1 MPTNARLS
9 KVSKERKKGRGR
21 KFVPELKEFA
31 EACKIYPYDKLIAK
45 HFDISTETF
54 YAFLD
59 RERYEEEQGKIS
71 AFLAAYK
78 NERNVTRKFALTNL
92 LQLAKKGDTAASI
105 FLSKTYGGLLETKDI
120 KHIELKKIEVAFK
133 TKQFLTEL
141 ANKFGLNYDQLD
153 AFADKFF
160 SNSKLEDI

>member
-1 MPTNARLS
+1 MARLS
-9 KVSKERKKGRGR
+9 QHSLSKMGKKGERPFKPDLKEWIEVCRLVPYDQDIFRHFGVSKE
-21 KFVPELKEFA
+21 
-31 EACKIYPYDKLIAK
+31 
-45 HFDISTETF
+45 TF
-54 YAFLD
+54 YKFLD
-59 RERYEEEQGKIS
+59 RERYAKEQGQKSSYID
-71 AFLAAYK
+71 AYNSQRYQTK
-78 NERNVTRKFALTNL
+78 KSVLTNL
-92 LQLAKKGDTAASI
+92 LDKALSGDTACSI
-105 FLSKTYGGLLETKDI
+105 FAAKTYGGLIESKDI